1 MKIWY
6 ITSEFPPS
14 YGGGV
19 GMYVDIIS
27 RLMSEAGHQ
36 VVVFVRDA
44 QDKEER
50 VNENLTYV
58 RFEASGNKS
67 KAYQRMG
74 YWTALSYQYY
84 EVVREYAER
93 NGEPDIIETQ
103 DYNAL
108 AYYIIQYRLLEQDFL
123 KDTRI
128 VVHLHTPTYELA
140 RINREAEYAFPIY
153 WIGRMEKFCIESA
166 DALVTQSEF
175 LKENIQRTFPE
186 KEITVIRLPYEYKE
200 ETVCY
205 ECGDYLL
212 YTGRLE
218 YRKGIMQFIDQMV
231 PLWERGNRTK
241 LVALGGDTYFSPKD
255 RNLGEIIKEKNQKWI
270 EEGLLEFKNTVPPDE
285 FNRIVAKARGI
296 VIPSIYENFP
306 YTCVISMW
314 QGCPM
319 LVSKQGGQ
327 GEMVGDD
334 GKEGLVFDWD
344 IEGDCTR
351 KIEDFLNLAEPQLRE
366 MGRQGQSHIR
376 ELCAADR
383 NVTAREAFFERVKE
397 QPPRKAFPVLNA
409 RKVTELPADAEKGEK
424 GLLSVIICYY
434 NLGDTI
440 METMESL
447 AQIDYERYETIIVND
462 GSTDRKSLDRL
473 EEIREKYPKVRIESI
488 PNGGLANARNVGSR
502 LAKGEYISF
511 LDADDMIE
519 AGYYRRCIDVLNR
532 YENVSFVYSWLQY
545 FEGSDGVWTTFNTEL
560 PYMLLGNM
568 LAAFAVVRKA
578 DFVSF
583 GQNHKE
589 MEYGMEDYDGWLS
602 MVQNGRNGVCIPEPL
617 CYYRVRKESMTR
629 VMSNAARMYLYKT
642 LEERHKE
649 LYVEYGG
656 DIYNL
661 VNANGPGYL
670 WGNQTWV
677 QPRFGHIVETSPE
690 VELPMSRDGENRELI
705 SDTTYEQLKWEN
717 DILKSELEVIRATK
731 FYRLH
736 LIYGKI
742 LAALPVINKVRNRKK

>member
-36 VVVFVRDA
+36 VIVFVRDA
-44 QDKEER
+44 QDKEELIS
-50 VNENLTYV
+50 ENLTYV
-58 RFEASGNKS
+58 RFEADGNKS
-67 KAYQRMG
+67 KAYHRMG
-74 YWTALSYQYY
+74 YWTALAYQYY
-84 EVVREYAER
+84 EVVREYAR
-93 NGEPDIIETQ
+93 KNGEPDIIESQ

-108 AYYIIQYRLLEQDFL
+108 AYYIIQYRLMEQNFL

-140 RINREAEYAFPIY
+140 RINREAEYAFPTY
-153 WIGRMEKFCIESA
+153 WIGRMEKFCIEGA

-175 LKENIQRTFPE
+175 LRENIQRDFPE
-186 KEITVIRLPYEYKE
+186 KKISVIRLPYEYKKE
-200 ETVCY
+200 SIQY

-231 PLWERGNRTK
+231 SLWKQGSRTK

-255 RNLGEIIKEKNQKWI
+255 RKLGEILREKNHKWI
-270 EEGLLEFKNTVPPDE
+270 EEGLLEFKDTVPPDE
-285 FNRIVAKARGI
+285 FNRIVAKAKGI

-334 GKEGLVFDWD
+334 GKKGLVFDWD
-344 IEGDCTR
+344 IEGDCIR
-351 KIEDFLNLAEPQLRE
+351 KIEEFLALTESQLRE
-366 MGRQGQSHIR
+366 MGRQGQNHIR
-376 ELCAADR
+376 ELCAPNQ
-383 NVTAREAFFERVKE
+383 NVKARETFFEQVRK
-397 QPPRKAFPVLNA
+397 QPPRKMFPVLNA
-409 RKVTELPADAEKGEK
+409 RKAVELPPGAEKGEK

-440 METMESL
+440 LETLESL
-447 AQIDYERYETIIVND
+447 AQIDYEKYETILIND
-462 GSTDRKSLDRL
+462 GSTDKESLDRL
-473 EEIREKYPKVRIESI
+473 EEIRKKYPQVRIESI
-488 PNGGLANARNVGSR
+488 PNGGLANARNVGSH
-502 LAKGEYISF
+502 LARGEYISF
-511 LDADDMIE
+511 LDADDMID
-519 AGYYRRCIDVLNR
+519 AVYYRRCIEVLER

-583 GQNHKE
+583 GQNRKA
-589 MEYGMEDYDGWLS
+589 MEYGMEDYDGWLN
-602 MVQNGRNGVCIPEPL
+602 MVKNGRNGVCIPEPL
-617 CYYRVRKESMTR
+617 CYYRVRRESMTR
-629 VMSNAARMYLYKT
+629 TMSNAARMYLYKT

-649 LYVEYGG
+649 LYEEYGG
-656 DIYNL
+656 EVYNL

-677 QPRFGHIVETSPE
+677 QPRFGHIVEAESKT
-690 VELPMSRDGENRELI
+690 ELVVITDEEKGELI
-705 SDTTYEQLKWEN
+705 SDALYEQLKWEN
-717 DILKSELEVIRATK
+717 DALKSELEVIRATK
-731 FYRLH
+731 FYKLH

-742 LAALPVINKVRNRKK
+742 LTALPVINRIRNHK